1 MATIDLVA
9 STVMNQMASLMND
22 TARTNYTYTAMLP
35 YLQMAL
41 DELQED
47 FELNGISVTETTSAV
62 IEVDA
67 GISEIVFNGVGVPA
81 LPDDLVE
88 PQQLWERNRGIDPFV
103 PMSKREYLPHNL
115 EGVEVGM
122 FGIYVW
128 QDQKIKL
135 VASNNDNDI
144 KIDYLKQLFTPLV
157 DENSQ
162 INLINAKSFLQYRG
176 AGLLAEF
183 IERNLASANS
193 LNANAILSID
203 RARGI
208 SVKGKQAINTR
219 RRPFRAG
226 FKRRGGF
233 R

>member
-9 STVMNQMASLMND
+9 STVMDQMASLMND
-22 TARTNYTYTAMLP
+22 TAKSIYTYVNMLP

-47 FELNGISVTETTSAV
+47 FELNSISVTEKTSA
-62 IEVDA
+62 IIQVDA
-67 GISEIVFNGVGVPA
+67 GNTEIVFNGVGVPA
-81 LPDDLVE
+81 LPDDMIE

-103 PMSKREYLPHNL
+103 PMRRREYLPHNL
-115 EGVEVGM
+115 EGTKINM
-122 FGIYVW
+122 FVYYVW
-128 QDQKIKL
+128 QDQKIL
-135 VASNNDNDI
+135 LLPSDADNDI
-144 KIDYLKQLFTPLV
+144 KIDYIKQLFTPLV

-176 AGLLAEF
+176 AALLAEF
-183 IERNLASANS
+183 IERNITSANS
-193 LNANAILSID
+193 LSANALLSID

-208 SVKGKQAINTR
+208 AVKGKQAINTR
-219 RRPFRAG
+219 RRPFRNAY
-226 FKRRGGF
+226 KRRGPF

>member
-1 MATIDLVA
+1 MATVDLVA
-9 STVMNQMASLMND
+9 STVMDQMASLMND
-22 TARTNYTYTAMLP
+22 SAKTVYTYTNMLP

-47 FELNGISVTETTSAV
+47 FQLNSISVTEVTSAI

-67 GISEIVFNGVGVPA
+67 GTTEIIFNGVGVPS
-81 LPDDLVE
+81 LPDDLIE
-88 PQQLWERNRGIDPFV
+88 PQQLWERNRGINPFI
-103 PMSKREYLPHNL
+103 PMTKREYLPHDL
-115 EGVEVGM
+115 EGVPVSI
-122 FGIYVW
+122 FGYYTW
-128 QDQKIKL
+128 SDQKISFL
-135 VASNNDNDI
+135 ESTQDNDI
-144 KIDYLKQLFTPLV
+144 KIDYIKQLFTPLV

-162 INLINAKSFLQYRG
+162 INLINAKTFLQYRG
-176 AGLLAEF
+176 AALLAEF

-208 SVKGKQAINTR
+208 SVKGKQSINTR

-226 FKRRGGF
+226 FKRRGPI

>member
-22 TARTNYTYTAMLP
+22 TPRTVYTYTNMLP

-47 FELNGISVTETTSAV
+47 FELNSISVTEKTSAV
-62 IEVDA
+62 IQVDA
-67 GISEIVFNGVGVPA
+67 GITEIVFNGVGVPA
-81 LPDDLVE
+81 LPDDMIE
-88 PQQLWERNRGIDPFV
+88 PQELWERNRDIDPFI
-103 PMSKREYLPHNL
+103 PMRKREYLPHDL
-115 EGVEVGM
+115 EGAPISI
-122 FGIYVW
+122 FGYYVW
-128 QDQKIKL
+128 QDQKISFL
-135 VASNNDNDI
+135 PSTQDNDI
-144 KIDYLKQLFTPLV
+144 KIDYIKQLFTPLV

-176 AGLLAEF
+176 AALLAEF
-183 IERNLASANS
+183 IERNIASANS
-193 LNANAILSID
+193 LNANAVLSID

-208 SVKGKQAINTR
+208 SVKGKQSINTR

-226 FKRRGGF
+226 FKRRGPV